1 MHAPASL
8 GTERRSGAVF
18 LIFKMVG
25 CLDRHPKDGSPAL
38 PDRICRRHTS
48 ELRLQTGG
56 RNGKPVGRSGLLR
69 CTFMSGERIISSQVP
84 ALAPGEIHI
93 WHIDL
98 AQPEAAVAALRVF
111 LPREEL
117 ERAARFHFAV
127 HRDRFVVAHAALRS
141 ILGSYLNAAP
151 ESLKFIAGSHGK
163 PDLEPQSNPLGLTF
177 NLSHSGDRG
186 MVGVALQDQLGVD
199 IEQIRADFAGCE
211 IAERFFS
218 PREVVALRAVPS
230 DLQVDA
236 FFECWTRK
244 EAFIKAC
251 GQGLSFGLDNFDVA
265 FGPGEVP
272 ALLHVKPDPREASRW
287 KLYNIAPAPEGY
299 KAALVVEGADHVLQQ
314 REWVNPLAPA

>member
-1 MHAPASL
+1 
-8 GTERRSGAVF
+8 
-18 LIFKMVG
+18 
-25 CLDRHPKDGSPAL
+25 
-38 PDRICRRHTS
+38 
-48 ELRLQTGG
+48 
-56 RNGKPVGRSGLLR
+56 
-69 CTFMSGERIISSQVP
+69 MSCERIIPSQAP
-84 ALAPGEIHI
+84 ALAHGEIHI

-98 AQPEAAVAALRVF
+98 AQPAAAVAALRVF

-127 HRDRFVVAHAALRS
+127 HRDRFVVAHAALRN

-151 ESLKFIAGSHGK
+151 ESLEFLAGSHGK
-163 PDLEPQSNPLGLTF
+163 PDLAPHNNSLGLTF
-177 NLSHSGDRG
+177 NLSHSGDRAL
-186 MVGVALQDQLGVD
+186 VGIARQTQLGID

-218 PREVVALRAVPS
+218 PREVAALRAVPS
-230 DLQVDA
+230 PLQVEA

-265 FGPGEVP
+265 FGPGEAP
-272 ALLHVKPDPREASRW
+272 ALLDVKPDPREASHW
-287 KLYNIAPAPEGY
+287 KLYNIAPTPQGY

-314 REWVNPLAPA
+314 CEWVNPLAPE